1 MAVSSNQ
8 TGSNQTDSDQTGL
21 NQPGLD
27 PLDTAKADYQAGK
40 VAFERG
46 EYRKAV
52 QSLES
57 ARALVLPLSRFGG
70 EVQIWLVTAYEALGQ
85 RSDAL
90 ALCRELS
97 RHPDAQTRKQGRR
110 LLYILEAPLLTTR
123 PEWLTQIPD
132 LTNLGDRDARDRPT
146 AATISPAKPPQ
157 KPGFQLEA
165 IVDPERVVQ
174 DNRFVWVA
182 LGVAA
187 IVLGGLLW
195 FM

>member
-1 MAVSSNQ
+1 VSS
-8 TGSNQTDSDQTGL
+8 DSI
-21 NQPGLD
+21 
-27 PLDTAKADYQAGK
+27 DTARADYQAGRT
-40 VAFERG
+40 AFERG

-57 ARALVLPLSRFGG
+57 ANASVQPMTRFGG

-90 ALCRELS
+90 ALCREVS
-97 RHPDAQTRKQGRR
+97 RHPDLQIRKQGRR
-110 LLYILEAPLLTTR
+110 LLYILEAPRLTTR

-132 LTNLGDRDARDRPT
+132 LTTLSDRDGRDRT
-146 AATISPAKPPQ
+146 AAGTIPPPKPPE
-157 KPGFQLEA
+157 KPAFQLETV
-165 IVDPERVVQ
+165 VDPAQVKTQ

-182 LGVAA
+182 LMAA
-187 IVLGGLLW
+187 TLLLGGLLW

>member
-1 MAVSSNQ
+1 MTVSS
-8 TGSNQTDSDQTGL
+8 DQF
-21 NQPGLD
+21 
-27 PLDTAKADYQAGK
+27 DTANADYQAGK
-40 VAFERG
+40 AAFERG

-57 ARALVLPLSRFGG
+57 AKALVLPLSRFGG
-70 EVQIWLVTAYEALGQ
+70 EVQIWLVTAYEAMGQ

-97 RHPDAQTRKQGRR
+97 RHPDMQTRKQGSR
-110 LLYILEAPLLTTR
+110 LLYILEAPRLTTR

-132 LTNLGDRDARDRPT
+132 LTNLEDSAARDRPT
-146 AATISPAKPPQ
+146 ATTISPAKQ
-157 KPGFQLEA
+157 AEKPAFQLEA
-165 IVDPERVVQ
+165 VVDPKQVVQ

-182 LGVAA
+182 LGGMA
-187 IVLGGLLW
+187 IVLSGLLW